1 MSPPTI
7 LPAGSI
13 KELAQSAAQIN
24 KEHQYALKVYTERLQ
39 AELDSVDK
47 LLVRI
52 PLVAVCEWLIHL
64 NYSQWRNVRK
74 TRAMVVPKGLSS
86 SLDPKDLPDFY
97 QA

>member
-1 MSPPTI
+1 M

-13 KELAQSAAQIN
+13 KDLAQSAAQSN

-74 TRAMVVPKGLSS
+74 TRAMVALTGLFSF
-86 SLDPKDLPDFY
+86 LDPKDLPDFY
-97 QA
+97 QG